1 MDGYAH
7 RFIYPLITL
16 DYYQGLIYV
25 VVFSITG
32 VLAVGRKDVDLFGVV
47 MLGLITALGGGTI
60 RDILLDIRVFWIQ
73 DFNYV
78 WVGALAALV
87 AFFGVRNFGLQALY
101 RPLLYL
107 DAVGVALFCVQT
119 IDRVLAMKRGAPVA
133 VLMGMILGIGG
144 GLVAGRP
151 GRQADPAHG
160 PGDLRHPA
168 APGRHLI
175 CSVAE
180 MVPAPPQFTGGGRL
194 HDRLPLGRHPLG
206 FVVSPVLA
214 PGIRAVNI
222 FTRRRRERR
231 EYLRMAE
238 GAAMG
243 TTHRFAN
250 PNPPQAVGLS

>member
-25 VVFSITG
+25 VVFAITG

-60 RDILLDIRVFWIQ
+60 RDVLLDIRVFWVQ

-78 WVGALAALV
+78 WVGTLAALA
-87 AFFGVRNFGLQALY
+87 AFFGVRNFGLQTLY

-144 GLVAGRP
+144 GLIRDVLAGRP
-151 GRQADPAHG
+151 TLLMGKEIYATPLLLGGILYVVLLARF
-160 PGDLRHPA
+160 
-168 APGRHLI
+168 RHLP
-175 CSVAE
+175 SSLVAVIF
-180 MVPAPPQFTGGGRL
+180 MIGFRWAAIRWDLTYPRVLRL
-194 HDRLPLGRHPLG
+194 
-206 FVVSPVLA
+206 
-214 PGIRAVNI
+214 
-222 FTRRRRERR
+222 
-231 EYLRMAE
+231 
-238 GAAMG
+238 
-243 TTHRFAN
+243 
-250 PNPPQAVGLS
+250 GLEK